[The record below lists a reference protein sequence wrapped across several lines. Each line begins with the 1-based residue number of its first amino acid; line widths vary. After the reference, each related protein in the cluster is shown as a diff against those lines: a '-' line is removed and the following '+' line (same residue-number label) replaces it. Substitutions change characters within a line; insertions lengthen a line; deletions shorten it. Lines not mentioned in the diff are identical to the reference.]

1 LYDPFGRSD
10 LTLKLPENFDL
21 GHIDLIDVIVRKK
34 GQANLKEDQAHMA
47 LLMVDTFILS
57 IWVYQI
63 QKMGSLASRSQAR
76 GINTEA

>member
-1 LYDPFGRSD
+1 
-10 LTLKLPENFDL
+10 L